1 MKKNKKNKSNNKII
15 VLIII
20 ILLVYVII
28 HLVNSYK
35 KLDSYNAEISYYEE
49 KIEALKQKQEELKE
63 IQLNVNSPEYI
74 ERMARENLDMY
85 YSNEK
90 VYIDISK

>member
-1 MKKNKKNKSNNKII
+1 MKNNKKNKSNNKITI
-15 VLIII
+15 LIIS
-20 ILLVYVII
+20 ILLIYVII

-35 KLDSYNAEISYYEE
+35 KLDSYNAEIFYYEE

-63 IQLNVNSPEYI
+63 IQSNVNSAEYI
-74 ERMARENLDMY
+74 EKMPRENLDMY

>member
-1 MKKNKKNKSNNKII
+1 MKNNKKNKSNNKITI
-15 VLIII
+15 LIIS
-20 ILLVYVII
+20 ILLIYVII

-35 KLDSYNAEISYYEE
+35 KLDSYNAEITYYEE
-49 KIEALKQKQEELKE
+49 KIEALKHKQEELKE
-63 IQLNVNSPEYI
+63 IQSNVNSAEYI
-74 ERMARENLDMY
+74 EKMARENLDMY